1 MKRRRRGG
9 EGHIGNGASGADRRQ
24 TQLLPWGAPS
34 AKTGSAPS
42 VLRGRGAACKR
53 RRYICAHAVLLQ
65 VVDESAT
72 AGRRRPNRVAWPWLG
87 EMIGHWMG

>member
-9 EGHIGNGASGADRRQ
+9 EGHIGNGAPGADRRQ

-53 RRYICAHAVLLQ
+53 RRYIVRMLCHCRLLTSRQQQ
-65 VVDESAT
+65 VDVDPIGLHGLGSAK
-72 AGRRRPNRVAWPWLG
+72 
-87 EMIGHWMG
+87 